1 MATTGGNNMSW
12 GTKTTE
18 ATVTKTGFDKDYYRG
33 LFENNT
39 AQSVPVRMALIGKEN
54 CAKTGTAISICRQ
67 VKPKGHI
74 YVFDVD
80 NSAKATIDSAYA
92 GDDEITVLPLL
103 DERDDSIFND
113 DATVNYA
120 NLIDKVNY
128 FVNIVADKSKEGED
142 IAGIVFDGGS
152 TFLKWC
158 EFAMTDVLLRKGVI
172 KEEGDSFNQK
182 EWRTRNQLFRQ
193 VMTRLH
199 GLAVPCVFFTFHL
212 KDVSNYVDNGSGGKV
227 LMKVGE
233 RPEWDKGTMRL
244 FSQQIFL
251 SRYMKRADTA
261 AGVKADPTLKNDD
274 DWIVKATFEEIKG
287 KHMEHIGQ
295 THTILEIIKGKV
307 KWFGLPMLT
316 WSE

>member
-1 MATTGGNNMSW
+1 MSW

-18 ATVTKTGFDKDYYRG
+18 ATVTKTGFDKDYYRS

-54 CAKTGTAISICRQ
+54 CAKTGLAVSICRQ
-67 VKPKGHI
+67 VNPKGQI

-80 NSAKATIDSAYA
+80 NSAKATIDEAY
-92 GDDEITVLPLL
+92 GDDDGITVLPLL

-261 AGVKADPTLKNDD
+261 AGVKADPTLKNDE
-274 DWIVKATFEEIKG
+274 DWVVKATFEEIKG

-316 WSE
+316 WGE

>member
-1 MATTGGNNMSW
+1 MSW

-18 ATVTKTGFDKDYYRG
+18 ATVTKTGFDKDYYRS

-54 CAKTGTAISICRQ
+54 CAKTGLAVSICRQ
-67 VKPKGHI
+67 VNPKGHI

-80 NSAKATIDSAYA
+80 NSAKATIDEAY
-92 GDDEITVLPLL
+92 GDDDGITVLPLL
-103 DERDDSIFND
+103 DERDDSIFNG

-261 AGVKADPTLKNDD
+261 AGVKADPTLKNDE
-274 DWIVKATFEEIKG
+274 DWVVKATFEEIKG

-316 WSE
+316 WGE

>member
-1 MATTGGNNMSW
+1 MAWNTN
-12 GTKTTE
+12 TKTE
-18 ATVTKTGFDKDYYRG
+18 ATVAKTGFDKDYYRG
-33 LFENNT
+33 LFEKNT

-54 CAKTGTAISICRQ
+54 CAKTGVAISIARQ

-80 NSAKATIDSAYA
+80 NSAKATIDSAYPS
-92 GDDEITVLPLL
+92 DDEITVLPLL
-103 DERDDSIFND
+103 DERDDSIFNG

-261 AGVKADPTLKNDD
+261 AGVKGDPTLKNDS
-274 DWIVKATFEEIKG
+274 DWVVKATIEEIRG
-287 KHMEHIGQ
+287 RHMEYIGQ